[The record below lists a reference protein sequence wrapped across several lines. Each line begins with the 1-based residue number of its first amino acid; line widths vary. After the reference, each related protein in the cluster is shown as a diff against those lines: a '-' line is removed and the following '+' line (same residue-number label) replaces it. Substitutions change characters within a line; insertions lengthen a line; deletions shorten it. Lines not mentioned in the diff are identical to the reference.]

1 MQIKISSIFVNDQQ
15 HALDFHTRI
24 LGFSKITDIDLGQ
37 FRWLTVSDSD
47 ENGMELVLE
56 PNAHPAAKIYQQTI
70 FEEGIPAMVFHSADI
85 HQEYEE
91 LLKKG
96 VNFETSPN
104 KNGDHWTVV
113 FDDTCGNWIQLLQ
126 EGKDI

>member
-15 HALDFHTRI
+15 HDLDFYTRI
-24 LGFSKITDIDLGQ
+24 LGFNKINDIDLGQ

-56 PNAHPAAKIYQQTI
+56 PNAHPAAKTYQQTI
-70 FEEGIPAMVFHSADI
+70 YEEGIPAMVFHSSDI
-85 HQEYEE
+85 HKEYED

-104 KNGDHWTVV
+104 NNGDHWTVV

-126 EGKDI
+126 EGKNS